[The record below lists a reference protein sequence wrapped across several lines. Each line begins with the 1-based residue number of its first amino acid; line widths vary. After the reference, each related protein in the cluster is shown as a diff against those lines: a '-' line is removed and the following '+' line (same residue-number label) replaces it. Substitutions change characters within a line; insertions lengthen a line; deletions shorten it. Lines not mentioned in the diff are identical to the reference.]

1 MMTLNLGKDMCVE
14 FYGSFGPAW
23 NRLMFIL
30 LILQTLH
37 TAGVITECSQYY
49 TLWKRVFTIK
59 LQFV

>member
-1 MMTLNLGKDMCVE
+1 MKTLNLGKDMCIE

-23 NRLMFIL
+23 NRMMFIF

-37 TAGVITECSQYY
+37 AVGVITEY
-49 TLWKRVFTIK
+49 WKRVFTIK